1 MEMDTSILDWVAIT
15 GYFGVTL
22 LVCWQIFLRR

>member
-1 MEMDTSILDWVAIT
+1 MDTAVLDWVAIA

-22 LVCWQIFLRR
+22 LVCWQIFSRR